1 MRVHQAASS
10 YSAQR
15 SFRAWLF
22 AIATNLM
29 RSHFRKQK
37 VRRIMV
43 SWWRPTR
50 SGPEG
55 GRELDPAD
63 AGPSPEQ
70 QTLVNEQVMWLERA
84 LDKLPTRWR
93 QALVLTQ
100 LEGLSHKEAAEAL
113 GVPATSIKTWVHR
126 ARTSLAS
133 ERARA
138 LKQGATP

>member
-10 YSAQR
+10 FSAER

-22 AIATNLM
+22 AIATNQM

-50 SGPEG
+50 SEPDS

-63 AGPSPEQ
+63 GGPNPEH
-70 QTLVNEQVMWLERA
+70 QTLVREQLLWLEAA
-84 LDKLPTRWR
+84 LATLPPRWR

-100 LEGLSHKEAAEAL
+100 VEGLSHKEAGEAL

-126 ARTSLAS
+126 ARAALAS
-133 ERARA
+133 ERASA
-138 LKQGATP
+138 LTRGATS